1 MTTDNNQPIDD
12 QPVSPHQRVLKVAPQ
27 VYYGRPNPQ
36 LMRIHADDV
45 QGTLPQGELPEE
57 HGGELVGYSP
67 VPVPYRKPGTG
78 RRVVEALAYLAL
90 AIAANPFVYFLLPSY
105 TLSEETLG
113 SLYLAGI
120 GFSVLSI
127 GILPL
132 TLFFFSLWALINFLG
147 VMVRLIWRRKAGEK
161 LTFRL
166 VYDCAPPSKT
176 NQERYASRHRSG
188 ITQPVMSSGG
198 SSDSSQKGGGE
209 ASVLCRF
216 RAESLYCGGD
226 SLHYGPVRG
235 GATRRSSLYDGESG
249 ERRAHG
255 DSRHHLVC
263 GVDSEPCAA
272 YRSGRGL
279 CRLAT
284 GSKNSCGIEP
294 PRTEHT
300 M

>member
-12 QPVSPHQRVLKVAPQ
+12 QPVSPHQRVFKVAPQ
-27 VYYGRPNPQ
+27 VYYGRPDPD

-45 QGTLPQGELPEE
+45 QGTLPQGESPEE
-57 HGGELVGYSP
+57 HGGELFGYSP
-67 VPVPYRKPGTG
+67 VPVPDRKPDTG

-132 TLFFFSLWALINFLG
+132 TLFIFSLWALINFLG
-147 VMVRLIWRRKAGEK
+147 VMVQLIWRRKAGEK

-176 NQERYASRHRSG
+176 NQERYASRHRIG
-188 ITQPVMSSGG
+188 INRPVTSFGG
-198 SSDSSQKGGGE
+198 SSDSSQKGE
-209 ASVLCRF
+209 AKLLFFAVSVLNPYIAAGILSITGLFGAGPLVAALFMMVNQVSAGLMGIPGIIWFVAWILSIVRLNEA
-216 RAESLYCGGD
+216 AE
-226 SLHYGPVRG
+226 
-235 GATRRSSLYDGESG
+235 A
-249 ERRAHG
+249 
-255 DSRHHLVC
+255 
-263 GVDSEPCAA
+263 
-272 YRSGRGL
+272 
-279 CRLAT
+279 
-284 GSKNSCGIEP
+284 
-294 PRTEHT
+294 
-300 M
+300 

>member
-1 MTTDNNQPIDD
+1 MTADKKQPIDN
-12 QPVSPHQRVLKVAPQ
+12 QSVSPSQRVLKVAPH

-36 LMRIHADDV
+36 LMRIHVDDV
-45 QGTLPQGELPEE
+45 QGTLPNGESPEE
-57 HGGELVGYSP
+57 HGGELVGYCPLP
-67 VPVPYRKPGTG
+67 VPNRKPHTG
-78 RRVVEALAYLAL
+78 RRVVEVLVYLAL

-176 NQERYASRHRSG
+176 NKERYATRHRRG
-188 ITQPVMSSGG
+188 NTQPVTSFGG
-198 SSDSSQKGGGE
+198 SSDSSQKGE
-209 ASVLCRF
+209 AKLLFFAVSVLNP
-216 RAESLYCGGD
+216 YI
-226 SLHYGPVRG
+226 
-235 GATRRSSLYDGESG
+235 
-249 ERRAHG
+249 
-255 DSRHHLVC
+255 
-263 GVDSEPCAA
+263 AA
-272 YRSGRGL
+272 AILSVTALFGRGEL
-279 CRLAT
+279 VAALFMAVNQVSAGLMGIPGIIWFVAWILSIVRLNEAA
-284 GSKNSCGIEP
+284 EA
-294 PRTEHT
+294 
-300 M
+300 